1 MDDSGAALVNT
12 KVTLMTGTSYNVVF
26 KVSRDGKGY
35 QIADV
40 NVLGFSL
47 AYMQRGIFQRF
58 IAKNGG
64 DVKALVAA
72 LNR

>member
-1 MDDSGAALVNT
+1 
-12 KVTLMTGTSYNVVF
+12 
-26 KVSRDGKGY
+26 
-35 QIADV
+35 V

-64 DVKALVAA
+64 DVNALVAA